1 MSEDQ
6 EMVLKSDRRP
16 VFIPL
21 GVVVVVEERG
31 RMALRFLWFSAHSQ
45 FQI

>member
-16 VFIPL
+16 VFIPP
-21 GVVVVVEERG
+21 GVVVVEERG
-31 RMALRFLWFSAHSQ
+31 RMALRFLWFSADSQ
-45 FQI
+45 FEI